1 MGETSQDPVDYHR
14 TTRPHAGEA
23 IKDTAK
29 LPGLVLVGAGVVAMA
44 ICVAALA
51 MGQVGVG
58 IAAVVVGLL
67 ASAAGLAWL
76 AAWRIQC
83 TGPDGR
89 RASEASPTSKRR
101 SLRPL

>member
-76 AAWRIQC
+76 AAE
-83 TGPDGR
+83 R
-89 RASEASPTSKRR
+89 RRVRDIERRQPTPR
-101 SLRPL
+101 SGDTPRN